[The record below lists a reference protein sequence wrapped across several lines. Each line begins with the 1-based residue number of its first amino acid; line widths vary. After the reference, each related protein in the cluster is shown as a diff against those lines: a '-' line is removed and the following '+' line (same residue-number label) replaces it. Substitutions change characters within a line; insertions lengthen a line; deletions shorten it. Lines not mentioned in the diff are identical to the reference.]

1 MRNYDPKATQF
12 FLKPYGFKFRIN
24 WEEVHIYERKEREA
38 RKGMNIKKRI

>member
-24 WEEVHIYERKEREA
+24 WKRFIFMNGKKERPGKE
-38 RKGMNIKKRI
+38 